1 MYFKTTHRRRKMKKL
16 VLLLLVT
23 FTALSLEAAKPKK
36 IIVYTKEGCG
46 RCKYVEGYMKENK
59 IKHKELSVA
68 NKENQMEMWALLKK
82 DGLKGSVTMPVVL
95 IGKKLYYNMKDLKSF
110 VAKLK

>member
-1 MYFKTTHRRRKMKKL
+1 MKKL

-23 FTALSLEAAKPKK
+23 LTTLSLEAAKPKK

-59 IKHKELSVA
+59 IKHKKLSVA
-68 NKENQMEMWALLKK
+68 NKENQRAMWTLLQK

-110 VAKLK
+110 VGKLK

>member
-1 MYFKTTHRRRKMKKL
+1 MYFKTTYRRREMKKL
-16 VLLLLVT
+16 VLLLLVA
-23 FTALSLEAAKPKK
+23 FTALSVEAAKPKK

-59 IKHKELSVA
+59 IKHTELPISK
-68 NKENQMEMWALLKK
+68 KENQTAMWTLLKE
-82 DGLKGSVTMPVVL
+82 DGLKGSVTMPVVM